1 MGATWVRIPPG
12 LQIFNNMEEKLQT
25 QFDRVIVI
33 LQYLI
38 KETEN
43 YNLTNEQWFLNR
55 LDWINKLSV
64 KY

>member
-1 MGATWVRIPPG
+1 
-12 LQIFNNMEEKLQT
+12 MEERLQT

-43 YNLTNEQWFLNR
+43 YNLTNEQWFLNK

>member
-1 MGATWVRIPPG
+1 
-12 LQIFNNMEEKLQT
+12 MEEKLQT

>member
-1 MGATWVRIPPG
+1 
-12 LQIFNNMEEKLQT
+12 MEESLQK

-33 LQYLI
+33 LESLI

-43 YNLTNEQWFLNR
+43 ANLTNEQWFLNK
-55 LDWINKLSV
+55 LDYINKLSV

>member
-1 MGATWVRIPPG
+1 MK
-12 LQIFNNMEEKLQT
+12 EKLQT